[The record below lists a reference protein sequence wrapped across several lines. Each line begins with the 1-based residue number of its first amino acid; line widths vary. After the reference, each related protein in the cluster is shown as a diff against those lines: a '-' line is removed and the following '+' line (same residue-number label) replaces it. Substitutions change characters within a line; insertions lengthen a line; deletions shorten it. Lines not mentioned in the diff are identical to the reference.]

1 MFNLHFKNER
11 PVVNTSICMGRVLCT
26 YFISYKTA
34 CNSPHKSTTDFFKCY
49 PTRYVTIRLHA
60 IARRHDDKT
69 ERHFMESIN
78 NIFFKIKFHTQKNL
92 KSTKKKEKSIS
103 NWDYRIVSFY
113 YFILTE
119 FFNNKYIIKNCA
131 NWSILLLRVLNSNKM
146 SD

>member
-78 NIFFKIKFHTQKNL
+78 NIFFKIKFHSEKF
-92 KSTKKKEKSIS
+92 KKYKKKRE
-103 NWDYRIVSFY
+103 
-113 YFILTE
+113 
-119 FFNNKYIIKNCA
+119 KYIK
-131 NWSILLLRVLNSNKM
+131 LRL
-146 SD
+146 

>member
-1 MFNLHFKNER
+1 
-11 PVVNTSICMGRVLCT
+11 MGRVLCT

-34 CNSPHKSTTDFFKCY
+34 CNSPHKSTTVFFLCY

-69 ERHFMESIN
+69 ERHFMQSIN
-78 NIFFKIKFHTQKNL
+78 NIFFKIKFHTQKYFKNIYI
-92 KSTKKKEKSIS
+92 KKKKSIS
-103 NWDYRIVSFY
+103 NWDYKMVSFY

-119 FFNNKYIIKNCA
+119 FFNNNKKKCA

>member
-1 MFNLHFKNER
+1 MKVFSLEFYNNIMYMYSISKINIYYELKLKIYLNKIMFNLHFKNEKLE
-11 PVVNTSICMGRVLCT
+11 VNTSICMGRVLCT

-92 KSTKKKEKSIS
+92 KSTKKRE
-103 NWDYRIVSFY
+103 
-113 YFILTE
+113 
-119 FFNNKYIIKNCA
+119 KYIK
-131 NWSILLLRVLNSNKM
+131 LRL
-146 SD
+146 

>member
-11 PVVNTSICMGRVLCT
+11 PEVNTSICMGRVLCT

-92 KSTKKKEKSIS
+92 KSTKKKRKVYQIEIIGSCRFTILFSPSSSII
-103 NWDYRIVSFY
+103 NI
-113 YFILTE
+113 
-119 FFNNKYIIKNCA
+119 
-131 NWSILLLRVLNSNKM
+131 
-146 SD
+146 